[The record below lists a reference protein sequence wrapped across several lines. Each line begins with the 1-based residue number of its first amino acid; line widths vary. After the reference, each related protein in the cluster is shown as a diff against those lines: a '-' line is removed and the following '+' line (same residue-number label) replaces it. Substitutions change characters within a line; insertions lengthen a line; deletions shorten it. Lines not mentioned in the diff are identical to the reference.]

1 MFKKMS
7 LSFSFYR
14 LNYEKSDSSDEV
26 PGYMHSSPV
35 MKLNK
40 FL

>member
-1 MFKKMS
+1 MFKKM
-7 LSFSFYR
+7 SFYR
-14 LNYEKSDSSDEV
+14 LNYEQSDSSDEV
-26 PGYMHSSPV
+26 PGYIHSCPV